1 MAKNIRILGCWKFN
15 LRGFDMFVEEF
26 PEEKFPSNRGRDKFV
41 EELLVKVDNKV
52 TEDDLRE
59 VSELFDVSKN

>member
-1 MAKNIRILGCWKFN
+1 
-15 LRGFDMFVEEF
+15 MFVEEF